1 MSQGGRSWDSGSR
14 IAGLGGP
21 PAGDTVRKPRRA
33 RTRGPERPSFSRQA
47 GVVQVSARV
56 MHHPRVPAASLG
68 WPDSPE
74 TAGCQGPICDAYD
87 ARERN
92 FCALMHVLVLIPS
105 RVSAERDESGLHL
118 NFTAAL

>member
-1 MSQGGRSWDSGSR
+1 MSQGGRSWD
-14 IAGLGGP
+14 GLGGP

-33 RTRGPERPSFSRQA
+33 CTRPEQPSFSRQA